1 MPRSA
6 LCELCT
12 SDSIYVFEQWNSS
25 WWVTSFDVA
34 KLDAL
39 YSGIFLTAQI
49 ATLIISR
56 PPLGRLSDKKG
67 RKLSI
72 TIGSLAICLLL
83 FAVPFTTQ
91 FPMLLLLAVGYGFS
105 FAMAISSTSPLISD
119 LAPTGLLGSSMGF

>member
-1 MPRSA
+1 VLFVSFVQA
-6 LCELCT
+6 T
-12 SDSIYVFEQWNSS
+12 QYYVFGAVEFFMV
-25 WWVTSFDVA
+25 VTSFDVA

-39 YSGIFLTAQI
+39 YSGVFLTAQI

-56 PPLGRLSDKKG
+56 PLLGRPSDKKG
-67 RKLSI
+67 CRLSI
-72 TIGSLAICLLL
+72 TIGSLASCLLL

-105 FAMAISSTSPLISD
+105 FAMVISSTSPLISD